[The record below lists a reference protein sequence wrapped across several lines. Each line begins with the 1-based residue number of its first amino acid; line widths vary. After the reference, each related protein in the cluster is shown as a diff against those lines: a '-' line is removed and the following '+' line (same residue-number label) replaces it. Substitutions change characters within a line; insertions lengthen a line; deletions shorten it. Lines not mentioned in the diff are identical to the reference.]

1 MTMFRT
7 LLAFLLFAGIASAQD
22 SPLVAL
28 AKHSNRSTSK
38 RPVIT
43 NDTLATLKGRIS
55 FTAGETP
62 SGPVPTYVPAPP
74 TPAPHAAPTTS
85 PAPAVTAEDYSLPST
100 ARNIA
105 PQTSASTT
113 APQSTART
121 IEPVSGARNV

>member
-1 MTMFRT
+1 MFRT
-7 LLAFLLFAGIASAQD
+7 LLAFLLLAGVASAQD

-28 AKHSNRSTSK
+28 AKHSNRNASK

-43 NDTLATLKGRIS
+43 NDTLVTLKGRIS

-62 SGPVPTYVPAPP
+62 SGPIPVYVPAPP
-74 TPAPHAAPTTS
+74 TPPAQAPTS
-85 PAPAVTAEDYSLPST
+85 LPAPAVIPADYSLPST

-121 IEPVSGARNV
+121 IEPSSGARNVEP

>member
-1 MTMFRT
+1 MFRT
-7 LLAFLLFAGIASAQD
+7 LLAFLLFAGVASAQD

-28 AKHSNRSTSK
+28 AKHSNRNASK

-74 TPAPHAAPTTS
+74 TPAAQAPTNS
-85 PAPAVTAEDYSLPST
+85 PAPAVIPAYYSLPSS

-105 PQTSASTT
+105 PQTSASNDSP
-113 APQSTART
+113 AKHGPHDRALER
-121 IEPVSGARNV
+121 